1 MLSPTLTEKDCRLQ
15 ISFLESIGSTQ
26 IYLKELLR
34 ENKIT
39 SPCAVVAQQQT
50 NGLGSRGNAW
60 HGIKGNL
67 FLSFAY
73 PRCMM
78 PQDLKIESS
87 SIYFAYLLKE
97 TLAEAGSKVWLK
109 WPNDFYLGELK
120 IGGVITNVV
129 QENLL
134 CGIGLN
140 LQSAPEGFAKLD
152 IEIKREKLLES
163 YFIKVEKFISWKQV
177 FSKYEL
183 EFFRNQNFFT
193 HGNGTRIPLKDVSL
207 QSDGSIISNGER
219 IFSLR

>member
-1 MLSPTLTEKDCRLQ
+1 MQ
-15 ISFLESIGSTQ
+15 ISFLESIDSTQ
-26 IYLKELLR
+26 TYLKELLR

-39 SPCAVVAQQQT
+39 PPCAVVAQTQT

-60 HGIKGNL
+60 HGMEGNL

-73 PRCMM
+73 PRSRM

-97 TLAEAGSKVWLK
+97 TLAEAGSHVWLK

-129 QENLL
+129 QEALV

-140 LQSAPEGFAKLD
+140 LKIAPEGFAKLD
-152 IEIKREKLLES
+152 IEITKEKLLEN
-163 YFIKVEKFISWKQV
+163 YFAKVEKFISWKQV
-177 FSKYEL
+177 FSNYEL
-183 EFFRNQNFFT
+183 EFPRNQNFFT
-193 HGNGTRIPLKDVSL
+193 HGNGTKIPLKDVSL

>member
-1 MLSPTLTEKDCRLQ
+1 MQ
-15 ISFLESIGSTQ
+15 ISYLESIDSTQ
-26 IYLKELLR
+26 TYLKELLR
-34 ENKIT
+34 ENKIA
-39 SPCAVVAQQQT
+39 SPYAVVANKQT
-50 NGLGSRGNAW
+50 DGLGSRGNAW
-60 HGIKGNL
+60 HGLEGNL

-73 PRCMM
+73 PRLEM

-97 TLAEAGSKVWLK
+97 TLADAGSNVWLK
-109 WPNDFYLGELK
+109 WPNDFYLDELK

-129 QENLL
+129 KETLV

-140 LQSAPEGFAKLD
+140 LKVAPEGFAKLD
-152 IEIKREKLLES
+152 IEIEREKLLEN
-163 YFIKVEKFISWKQV
+163 YFAKVEKFISWKQV

-183 EFFRNQNFFT
+183 EFSRNQNFFT
-193 HGNGTRIPLKDVSL
+193 HGNGTKIPLKDVSL